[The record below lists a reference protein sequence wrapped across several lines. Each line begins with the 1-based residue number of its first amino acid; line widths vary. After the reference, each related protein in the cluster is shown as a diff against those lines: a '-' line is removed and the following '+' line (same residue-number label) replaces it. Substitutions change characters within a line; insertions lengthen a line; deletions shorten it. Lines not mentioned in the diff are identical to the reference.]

1 MSEPNSKRLGTLH
14 RLPRS
19 TTELTLALLVADHR
33 ECSGSRLTARWDPPD
48 PAAEVSMDEPVQ
60 VSVVALDPVLEVGVK
75 GILCRS
81 PDVAL
86 VLPHEVARVAV
97 VVVRSAA

>member
-1 MSEPNSKRLGTLH
+1 MRYWSRTIASAQVVDSRRGGIHLT
-14 RLPRS
+14 PR
-19 TTELTLALLVADHR
+19 R
-33 ECSGSRLTARWDPPD
+33 RSRWY
-48 PAAEVSMDEPVQ
+48 EPVQ